1 MKRWFAVIA
10 MSLFVLAGCQAQ
22 EPTDMQQSQQE
33 DSEKTV
39 LPTPSIKGP
48 SELPNMKGP
57 DGPPPTSESVNGD
70 SPQSMTETET
80 VEYSL
85 PESDAEFKIR

>member
-1 MKRWFAVIA
+1 MKRWFVAIV
-10 MSLFVLAGCQAQ
+10 MSFVLVGCQAQ
-22 EPTDMQQSQQE
+22 EPAEGQPEQKETQE
-33 DSEKTV
+33 ST

-48 SELPNMKGP
+48 SGPPNIKGP
-57 DGPPPTSESVNGD
+57 DGPPPTSLSANGD
-70 SPQSMTETET
+70 STQAMTETET